1 MIADLDDMWDSH
13 AMINSSIFTHRCNAS
28 VHSYFSFRYIC
39 VVHTPSISPA
49 ACGGSLLCGSEPLKG
64 VPALFKPRVRG
75 SIRDPCAAA
84 CGRARERKWGRQKAV
99 ERRRRARIPA
109 PVGALVR
116 PIQGTSDRHPPF
128 LAQLLGDVS
137 PALVPQRV
145 SLNLAQNLQR
155 RQPTWLLVHSAHSAQ
170 RIGEAPAELKQ
181 PIQRRAVQRR
191 LFVICSARVRAH
203 VTLALHFVI
212 DLAFGNQRGR
222 HGVVRAAYG
231 DPR

>member
-1 MIADLDDMWDSH
+1 M
-13 AMINSSIFTHRCNAS
+13 
-28 VHSYFSFRYIC
+28 
-39 VVHTPSISPA
+39 
-49 ACGGSLLCGSEPLKG
+49 CGCEPLKG

-75 SIRDPCAAA
+75 GIRDPCAAA
-84 CGRARERKWGRQKAV
+84 CGRARERKWGSQKAV

-116 PIQGTSDRHPPF
+116 PIQGTSDRRPPF

-145 SLNLAQNLQR
+145 SLKLAQSLQR
-155 RQPTWLLVHSAHSAQ
+155 RQPTWPVAHSAQ
-170 RIGEAPAELKQ
+170 RIGEAPSELKQ

-191 LFVICSARVRAH
+191 LATICSARVRAN
-203 VTLALHFVI
+203 VTLALHFVL
-212 DLAFGNQRGR
+212 DFAFGNQRGG

>member
-1 MIADLDDMWDSH
+1 MTRDNH
-13 AMINSSIFTHRCNAS
+13 AMINHVINSSIFTHRCHAS
-28 VHSYFSFRYIC
+28 VHSHFSFRYIC
-39 VVHTPSISPA
+39 VVHTRPSISPA
-49 ACGGSLLCGSEPLKG
+49 ACGGSLLCGCEPLKR

-75 SIRDPCAAA
+75 GIRDPCAAA
-84 CGRARERKWGRQKAV
+84 CGRARERKWGGQKAV

-155 RQPTWLLVHSAHSAQ
+155 RQPTWLLVHSAHSAH

-191 LFVICSARVRAH
+191 LFAICSARVRAH